1 MIIAAA
7 AALAVTLAAGSQDPA
22 GQSAGPDGA
31 TLPVSIERVREG
43 LERPSVL
50 KLPNPEEMAYFRATI
65 EEALPIDGVLEAMRR
80 DLAAWRG
87 YPITAPTS
95 RPAPLAVGI
104 EVLGL
109 ARSFL
114 KWRAERNARQ
124 TVQEALNEFCS
135 THDCSLVEDAVPIE
149 GVLMPRVGPVPASG
163 PSQ

>member
-7 AALAVTLAAGSQDPA
+7 AALAVSLAAGSQTPA
-22 GQSAGPDGA
+22 GQSAGPDGT
-31 TLPVSIERVREG
+31 TLPVSIERVQEG
-43 LERPSVL
+43 LQRPPGL

-65 EEALPIDGVLEAMRR
+65 EEALPLDSVLDAMRR

-95 RPAPLAVGI
+95 RPQPLVVEI
-104 EVLGL
+104 ELLGL

-114 KWRAERNARQ
+114 KWRAERHARH

-135 THDCSLVEDAVPIE
+135 THDCSVVEGAAPIE
-149 GVLMPRVGPVPASG
+149 GVLMPRVRPLSSSA